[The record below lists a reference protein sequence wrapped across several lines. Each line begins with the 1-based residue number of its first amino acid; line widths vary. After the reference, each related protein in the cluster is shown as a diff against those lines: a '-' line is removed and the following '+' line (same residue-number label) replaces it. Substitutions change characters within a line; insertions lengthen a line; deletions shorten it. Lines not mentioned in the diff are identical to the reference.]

1 MAAYLVQYH
10 LRKNIRDLSPSEIES
25 LWPTNVRVS
34 ATEVPRAISSVVN
47 GLKANGTIVTKSDIK
62 IVNCRQVV

>member
-10 LRKNIRDLSPSEIES
+10 LRNNIRDLSPSEIDS

-47 GLKANGTIVTKSDIK
+47 DLKANGTIVTKSDIK

>member
-10 LRKNIRDLSPSEIES
+10 LRKDIRDLSPSEIES
-25 LWPTNVRVS
+25 LWPTNARVS
-34 ATEVPRAISSVVN
+34 ATEVPRAVSRVIN
-47 GLKANGTIVTKSDIK
+47 DLKANGTIVTKSDIK

>member
-10 LRKNIRDLSPSEIES
+10 LRKHIRDLSPSEIDY

-34 ATEVPRAISSVVN
+34 ATEVPRAISSVIN
-47 GLKANGTIVTKSDIK
+47 DLKANGTIVTKSDIK

>member
-10 LRKNIRDLSPSEIES
+10 LRDNIRGLSQSEVEA
-25 LWPTNVRVS
+25 LWPTNIRVS

-47 GLKANGTIVTKSDIK
+47 DLKANGTIVTKSDIK